1 MKYFGA
7 DRTRGT
13 LKYRYTRSRKVLS
26 EQARA
31 EPLSQRG
38 GTGTR
43 AAAGRGNWNWF
54 RLTSITQKE
63 RTGAHTAHRQK
74 SQDRSYEDKSSGA
87 ATPPVGHR
95 QEVPAGCGPRNSWR
109 LPTTIR
115 RDRGRGSEREDS
127 PLLLAPT
134 PRRRAASRRPV
145 PKSCRSP
152 QSLRADDA
160 ASLHLAKFSMDLSA
174 FPLCHSPHVTVLYDQ
189 WSCLFRGP
197 PSRLIPFSKC
207 LWGVVSGI
215 SQKYMVSTLESYLKS
230 HTRFSNF

>member
-1 MKYFGA
+1 MLTNTFLPKTVIKKSKSKLWNTS

-13 LKYRYTRSRKVLS
+13 LKYRYTWSREVLS

-31 EPLSQRG
+31 EPLSQRE

-109 LPTTIR
+109 LPTTIQ
-115 RDRGRGSEREDS
+115 RDRERKNKREDS

-145 PKSCRSP
+145 LKSCRSP
-152 QSLRADDA
+152 RTRTDDA
-160 ASLHLAKFSMDLSA
+160 ASLHLAKFWMDLSA
-174 FPLCHSPHVTVLYDQ
+174 FPLYHSPHMTVLYD
-189 WSCLFRGP
+189 R
-197 PSRLIPFSKC
+197 
-207 LWGVVSGI
+207 
-215 SQKYMVSTLESYLKS
+215 
-230 HTRFSNF
+230 